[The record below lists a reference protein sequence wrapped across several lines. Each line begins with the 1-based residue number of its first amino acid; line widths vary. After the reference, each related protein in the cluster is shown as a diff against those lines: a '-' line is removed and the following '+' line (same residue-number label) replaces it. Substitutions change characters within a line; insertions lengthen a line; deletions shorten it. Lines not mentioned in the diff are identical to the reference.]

1 VFVNVFDFN
10 FFFPIGHN
18 LPITDRKGM
27 ANALRTNHFLS
38 VNELSSQTRIQQ
50 MRSPISI
57 SSFDIFQEGFVQRIF
72 TASFG
77 QQTLKT

>member
-1 VFVNVFDFN
+1 
-10 FFFPIGHN
+10 
-18 LPITDRKGM
+18 M